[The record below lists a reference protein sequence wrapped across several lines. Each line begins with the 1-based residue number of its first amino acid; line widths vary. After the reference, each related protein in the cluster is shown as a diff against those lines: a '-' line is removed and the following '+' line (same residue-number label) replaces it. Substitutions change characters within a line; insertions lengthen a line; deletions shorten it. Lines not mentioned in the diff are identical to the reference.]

1 MRLLLVCSFI
11 DTPTSQETADGNKD
25 ERDYKQDECERPV
38 SILSCSSGFSE
49 VLRDLSGDIDVW
61 LEESLE
67 CEDVV
72 WYLAPTEHQG
82 NGQRLSDGACEPQY
96 NGSSQACHGCR
107 DNCFAHHLPAC
118 RTQGQAGLAHTAR
131 HCSQRVAR
139 DAQASAQDPN
149 HHYPDCHPTT

>member
-1 MRLLLVCSFI
+1 MRLLLVCSFVH
-11 DTPTSQETADGNKD
+11 TSTSQEAADGNKD

-49 VLRDLSGDIDVW
+49 VIRDLSGDIDVW

-67 CEDVV
+67 GEDVG

-96 NGSSQACHGCR
+96 NGSSQACRGCR

-118 RTQGQAGLAHTAR
+118 RTHGQPAPR
-131 HCSQRVAR
+131 HAPLHHSHRVYRQPQCSRHYH
-139 DAQASAQDPN
+139 N
-149 HHYPDCHPTT
+149 HHY